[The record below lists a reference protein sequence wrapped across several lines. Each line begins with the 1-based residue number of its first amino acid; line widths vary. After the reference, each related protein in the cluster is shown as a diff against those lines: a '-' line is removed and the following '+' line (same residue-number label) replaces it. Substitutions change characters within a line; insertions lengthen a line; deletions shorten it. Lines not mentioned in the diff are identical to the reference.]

1 MTDLLLYR
9 LLHFV
14 GNIFWLGGV
23 VSVGLVGAG
32 LAGASERS
40 HAAPLRRTALTI
52 ATPGMVLAWL
62 GGLGMLL
69 PAWGEVYAR
78 AGWMHGKITL
88 ALIAAALTGV
98 LTGRLRR
105 AANGTGE
112 LKPGLLRGLS
122 WTVLVLALLTVG
134 LAVLRPGA

>member
-1 MTDLLLYR
+1 MTELLYR
-9 LLHFV
+9 LLHFI

-23 VSVGLVGAG
+23 VSVALVAAG

-40 HAAPLRRTALTI
+40 HASPARSTALRI
-52 ATPGMVLAWL
+52 ATPGMVLAWI

-69 PAWGEVYAR
+69 PNWTAVYSK

-98 LTGRLRR
+98 LTGQLRK
-105 AANGTGE
+105 AAQGTGE
-112 LKPGLLRGLS
+112 LKPGVLRGIA
-122 WTVLVLALLTVG
+122 WAVLVLAVLTVG